1 MGENKL
7 MHVKF
12 PTNLSTQKV
21 NIFLS
26 CLESHQ
32 QKMIYFTFH
41 HFLLFYFNFI
51 IFIILFYFIFIWPT
65 EQQIM

>member
-7 MHVKF
+7 MRVKF

-21 NIFLS
+21 NIFPS
-26 CLESHQ
+26 CLASHQ

-41 HFLLFYFNFI
+41 HFLFYNFI

-65 EQQIM
+65 EQQII